1 MINKISRQKQNFQ
14 LGTTCVKPKLYIFK
28 VDFNSIFKKHKVF
41 IIKKT
46 IILLLER
53 TFNIF

>member
-41 IIKKT
+41 IIKQ
-46 IILLLER
+46 L
-53 TFNIF
+53 